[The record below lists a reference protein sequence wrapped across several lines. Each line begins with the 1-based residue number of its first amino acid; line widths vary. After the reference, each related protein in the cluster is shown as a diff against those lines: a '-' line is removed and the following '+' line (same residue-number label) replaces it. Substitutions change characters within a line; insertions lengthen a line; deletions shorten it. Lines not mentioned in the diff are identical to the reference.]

1 MSHSKKTYLFKNSGY
16 TLIEILLVV
25 SLVMVT
31 CLALSSATLQGVK
44 LFIRIG
50 MNGQDRQAGVM
61 MDRLS
66 RDLRSMTNYSGVI
79 FSYSNDRM
87 TFAKNTFSELPGDIG
102 VTEISYFF
110 DKESG
115 EIIRREKRFATALSP
130 ETEKGSRMMRFL
142 TDYHLTIQGDQYRN
156 PRLVTLNISYGGY
169 FGVRQIEKKWI
180 IPGSWVS

>member
-1 MSHSKKTYLFKNSGY
+1 MWRSKKRYLFNYSGY

-61 MDRLS
+61 MDQLS
-66 RDLRSMTNYSGVI
+66 RDLRSMTDYSGVV

-102 VTEISYFF
+102 VSEISYFF

-115 EIIRREKRFATALSP
+115 EITRRMKRFATVLNP
-130 ETEKGSRMMRFL
+130 ESEKESRMMRFL
-142 TDYHLTIQGDQYRN
+142 TDYHLKIEGDQYRN
-156 PRLVTLNISYGGY
+156 PRLVILNISYGGY
-169 FGVRQIEKKWI
+169 FGIRQIEKKWI